1 MQDLYKKCKFIS
13 SKKVTHVRYAAL
25 FLKKR
30 VYYHIEGEQ
39 WNFRGEYEK
48 ILFEKKIVVVRLQT
62 AAKHR
67 FYDSK
72 NLLY

>member
-1 MQDLYKKCKFIS
+1 MLLS
-13 SKKVTHVRYAAL
+13 S
-25 FLKKR
+25 LKKR

-39 WNFRGEYEK
+39 WNLRGEYEK
-48 ILFEKKIVVVRLQT
+48 ILFEKKIVVVRLQI

>member
-1 MQDLYKKCKFIS
+1 MLLS
-13 SKKVTHVRYAAL
+13 

-48 ILFEKKIVVVRLQT
+48 ILFEKKIVVVRLQI